1 LLEKDMSALLNVLDS
16 PVVFTAAVVLAFL
29 AAGVAGWLGAYV
41 LRLRA
46 QLAEALQE
54 ADGMAAHR
62 DSVLAELA
70 LTRARLV
77 ETRQVAGRAQATV
90 AELEAR
96 LSPAI
101 KIEREFGE
109 SRCEAANRVILDALR
124 DRPQ

>member
-1 LLEKDMSALLNVLDS
+1 MSALLSVLDS
-16 PVVFTAAVVLAFL
+16 PVIFAAAAVLAFV
-29 AAGVAGWLGAYV
+29 AAGLAGWLGSYA

-46 QLAEALQE
+46 QLDEAREE
-54 ADGMAAHR
+54 AACLAGHR

-70 LTRARLV
+70 LTRARLS
-77 ETRQVAGRAQATV
+77 ETRQAAGRAQATA

-96 LSPAI
+96 LKPTI
-101 KIEREFGE
+101 KIERGFGE

>member
-1 LLEKDMSALLNVLDS
+1 MSALLTVLDS
-16 PVVFTAAVVLAFL
+16 PVVFTAAVVLAFI
-29 AAGVAGWLGAYV
+29 AAGMAGWLGAYV

-54 ADGMAAHR
+54 ANGMAAHR

-70 LTRARLV
+70 LTRARLA
-77 ETRQVAGRAQATV
+77 ETRQAAGRAQATA

-96 LSPAI
+96 LAPTI